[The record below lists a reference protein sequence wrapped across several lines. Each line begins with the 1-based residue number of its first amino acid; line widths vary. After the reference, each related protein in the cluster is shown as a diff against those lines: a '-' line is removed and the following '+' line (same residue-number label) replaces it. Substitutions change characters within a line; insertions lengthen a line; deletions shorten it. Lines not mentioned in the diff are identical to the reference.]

1 MRESIPK
8 KIKDILLD
16 EYNHK
21 CAVCGSD
28 RPHVHHINED
38 SSDSSIN
45 NLLPLC
51 PNCHLSD
58 QHNPTRKIDIPKL
71 QLFRKYKDP
80 VILKPQFHPIYTRQ
94 LFLME
99 VLPGYDSVEV
109 IERQAKELIE
119 FVGVLEMGE
128 FYSKRLVEFIGPL
141 NRAMIMNLGAEPD
154 ESYNRQVR
162 SANTDYRNKIIS
174 NRENAI
180 ALLVELLRYQGWVS
194 S

>member
-1 MRESIPK
+1 MRKNIPK
-8 KIKDILLD
+8 ITTEKLLD

-28 RPHVHHINED
+28 RPHIHHINED
-38 SSDSSIN
+38 ASDSAID

-94 LFLME
+94 LFLTE
-99 VLPGYDSVEV
+99 VLSGYDSVEA
-109 IERQAKELIE
+109 IDRQAKELIE

-128 FYSKRLVEFIGPL
+128 FYSKRLVELIAPL
-141 NRAMIMNLGAEPD
+141 NRIMIMSLDGPD
-154 ESYNRQVR
+154 ESYNRQLR

-174 NRENAI
+174 NRDNAI
-180 ALLVELLRYQGWVS
+180 GLLVELLRYQGWANS
-194 S
+194 

>member
-8 KIKDILLD
+8 KVKENLLD

-28 RPHVHHINED
+28 RPHVHHVNED
-38 SSDSSIN
+38 PSDNSID

-58 QHNPTRKIDIPKL
+58 QHNPTRKFDIPKL

-94 LFLME
+94 LFLMG
-99 VLPGYDSVEV
+99 VMFGDDPVDA
-109 IERQAKELIE
+109 IERQAEELVE
-119 FVGVLEMGE
+119 FVGMLEMGG
-128 FYSKRLVEFIGPL
+128 FYSKRLSELIGPL
-141 NRAMIMNLGAEPD
+141 NRAMIMSLDAGPD
-154 ESYNRQVR
+154 ENYNRQVR
-162 SANTDYRNKIIS
+162 SANSDYRNKVIS

-180 ALLVELLRYQGWVS
+180 ALLVELLRYQDWVS